1 MSIQKE
7 KPPIPPSLKAKLLVF
22 GVAFLMVLVPFLF
35 WKDTWFGTV
44 LSEQKV
50 EEYLKSSARPR
61 DTQHALLQISE
72 KITGGE
78 IEQARRWYSLTLAR
92 PCSDSSHPLA
102 SAGLGDAR

>member
-22 GVAFLMVLVPFLF
+22 GVAFLVVLVPFLF

-50 EEYLKSSARPR
+50 E
-61 DTQHALLQISE
+61 
-72 KITGGE
+72 
-78 IEQARRWYSLTLAR
+78 
-92 PCSDSSHPLA
+92 
-102 SAGLGDAR
+102 

>member
-1 MSIQKE
+1 MSIEQE
-7 KPPIPPSLKAKLLVF
+7 KPRIPPGLKAKLLVY

-61 DTQHALLQISE
+61 VVPTV
-72 KITGGE
+72 
-78 IEQARRWYSLTLAR
+78 ARSLIPASR
-92 PCSDSSHPLA
+92 HP
-102 SAGLGDAR
+102 SRE